1 MFKNYMLYY
10 SVSFTFINQNKK
22 EFDFIGLD
30 YYRYF
35 YFKYS
40 IYKAS
45 KTRLPAIIFKL
56 IIFGLGIEFCT
67 HNKNWY

>member
-30 YYRYF
+30 YFKYF
-35 YFKYS
+35 EIKYS
-40 IYKAS
+40 IYSAQ
-45 KTRLPAIIFKL
+45 KTRSPAVVFKL
-56 IIFGLGIEFCT
+56 IILGLGIEFCT
-67 HNKNWY
+67 HDKN